1 MALKPK
7 EKDSGEAA
15 ALQAVE
21 DALSIDFDGVNP
33 NSAAKSAGVGG
44 NDKSMQAKSSQ
55 DLPGRPSNQ
64 PTGQSNRSL
73 QAGKGANAKP
83 ELDAG
88 EINLEELEKKLTN
101 VANDFSDFKPTP
113 LTSKLDDN
121 AFDVEINGALN
132 ALLPEAL
139 ELENQS
145 AKKAPTKPKREYF
158 LTQANSSD
166 KALTGENTFK
176 KGFSQQDA
184 LRANKYP
191 GTKIASA
198 GVIAEDRR
206 SAHVREIPADLAG
219 TAEPIPAANDDREN
233 TIADLVFALQ
243 RKPAPSLGWIS
254 AGLGFLWV
262 AACIFYGFSN
272 LGPELSGINSLSSI
286 FSSPKILMLVNS
298 PMTC

>member
-101 VANDFSDFKPTP
+101 VANDFSDF
-113 LTSKLDDN
+113 
-121 AFDVEINGALN
+121 
-132 ALLPEAL
+132 
-139 ELENQS
+139 
-145 AKKAPTKPKREYF
+145 
-158 LTQANSSD
+158 
-166 KALTGENTFK
+166 
-176 KGFSQQDA
+176 
-184 LRANKYP
+184 
-191 GTKIASA
+191 
-198 GVIAEDRR
+198 
-206 SAHVREIPADLAG
+206 
-219 TAEPIPAANDDREN
+219 
-233 TIADLVFALQ
+233 
-243 RKPAPSLGWIS
+243 
-254 AGLGFLWV
+254 
-262 AACIFYGFSN
+262 
-272 LGPELSGINSLSSI
+272 
-286 FSSPKILMLVNS
+286 
-298 PMTC
+298 